1 MASDELDRH
10 YQTVR
15 REARKRARQKGCDAV
30 SANLAWVVEGLE
42 LDAGA
47 EVLDVAAGTGV
58 LARALAPRVR
68 RVVASD
74 ISEEIMAAG
83 AAEAP
88 ANVRFERAAA
98 EDLPY
103 AAGRFDMVV
112 TRYSIHHFLR
122 PEMALQQMHRVC
134 RQGGEL
140 LVIDVVAPGDPM
152 CVRRY
157 NSLERSR
164 DASHARTLSS
174 RDLRG
179 AVERVGW
186 HVGETRSR
194 EITRDVPE
202 WLAYYPL
209 DPIRSGWILRELER
223 ELTGGPDTGMRPF
236 KDGGRLKIIQTIDVV
251 LATK

>member
-10 YQTVR
+10 YDTVR
-15 REARKRARQKGCDAV
+15 RESRKRAQLRGSDAV
-30 SANLAWVVEGLE
+30 SEDLAWVVGGLE
-42 LDAGA
+42 LSADA

-58 LARALAPRVR
+58 LARALAPHVR

-74 ISEEIMAAG
+74 ISDEMLAAG
-83 AAEAP
+83 ARDAP
-88 ANVRFERAAA
+88 ANVSFEHAAA

-103 AAGRFDMVV
+103 RGGSFDLVVSRF
-112 TRYSIHHFLR
+112 SIHHFLR
-122 PEMALQQMHRVC
+122 PEMALHQMYRVC
-134 RQGGEL
+134 RRGGEL

-174 RDLRG
+174 RDLEQAVAG
-179 AVERVGW
+179 AGW
-186 HVGETRSR
+186 HRLETRSR
-194 EITRDVPE
+194 EIERDVLD

-209 DPIRSGWILRELER
+209 DPIRSGWILRELQR
-223 ELTGGPDTGMRPF
+223 EIGGGPETGMRPF
-236 KDGGRLKIIQTIDVV
+236 LGGGKLKIIQTMDVV
-251 LATK
+251 LAKK